1 MMKKFDCVIIG
12 IGRVGLPLGLSMAS
26 KGISV
31 IGLDLNEELIKQ
43 VNQKIFPFKE
53 EGYEELIKKVDFQ
66 LTFLCFR

>member
-31 IGLDLNEELIKQ
+31 VGLDLR
-43 VNQKIFPFKE
+43 VNLLESLKNSMLYFNKLFK
-53 EGYEELIKKVDFQ
+53 Y
-66 LTFLCFR
+66 